1 MAVTTNVP
9 SSNTTASFA
18 AQVTWSLTPAAPSIS
33 VGGTSGSDSI
43 SATASVSSSSGTF
56 SISSVKGTRTST
68 NTYSASNQVKVTFT
82 ASNASW
88 ARNNCN
94 VYFNTSSSGSSWSNV
109 ASSASVQIG
118 GSKTLALQLSNTS
131 VSSMNGRYFS
141 ASVNMGYST
150 TTQYS
155 LDNSTWQNSGNF
167 SGLTPNTTY
176 TVYVRAYTTSAS
188 GNSSSYGYSS
198 KSFALGSKPDNLQI
212 LCTART
218 KNSLSMQVS
227 AGNMSGSGS
236 SYELYYA
243 PKNSQ
248 TWTKLSL
255 GSQTTVNITG
265 LMPSTE
271 YKFFLKATNA
281 VGTTIS
287 VNLPDEYTPLDYIQG
302 TGTQYIKT
310 GYMPQYNAQITSD
323 FQYTTISPQQ
333 QIIFGSYG
341 NLVSAIYINSSNMLA
356 YSWNNNSGSWTSSG
370 YSANTNRH
378 VVTLDGLNG
387 KIIYDGS
394 SSNMAGTHTQN
405 ATQEL
410 YIMHINKNGV
420 PGSDSEYARARL
432 YDWYAIENDSIIHR
446 LVPCKNSNNVA
457 GMYDVLTDTFYENA
471 GTGTF
476 TQGSEIENYQA
487 IYTTLEDIPGGLW
500 IKVGADWVVG
510 QPYIK
515 MNGVWN
521 KCAAVY
527 YKTQDGW
534 EQAKLYD

>member
-1 MAVTTNVP
+1 MAITTNVP
-9 SSNTTASFA
+9 STNTSSAFA
-18 AQVTWSLTPAAPSIS
+18 AQVSWTLSPAVPSVSI
-33 VGGTSGSDSI
+33 GGTSGSDSI
-43 SATASVSSSSGTF
+43 SATATATSSSGTF
-56 SISSVKGTRTST
+56 AVTQVKGTRSST

-94 VYFNTSSSGSSWSNV
+94 VYFNTSSSGSTWSNV

-150 TTQYS
+150 TIQYS
-155 LDNSTWQNSGNF
+155 LDNSTWQSSGNF

-218 KNSLSMQVS
+218 KNSLTIQVS
-227 AGNMSGSGS
+227 AGNMGTTGT
-236 SYELYYA
+236 YELYWA
-243 PKNSQ
+243 PDGTAN
-248 TWTKLSL
+248 WTKISL
-255 GSQTTVNITG
+255 GTTTTTTITG
-265 LMPSTE
+265 LLPETK
-271 YKFFLKATNA
+271 YKFFLKAVNA
-281 VGTTIS
+281 VGESFTIN
-287 VNLPDEYTPLDYIQG
+287 VPNGYTPKEYLQSS
-302 TGTQYIKT
+302 GTQYIDT
-310 GYMPQYNAQITSD
+310 GYKPKYNARLD
-323 FQYTTISPQQ
+323 YKYQYDATSPQQ
-333 QIIFGSYG
+333 QIIFGFYG
-341 NLVSAIYINSSNMLA
+341 NLVGAWYINSSNVIA
-356 YSWNNNSGSWTSSG
+356 YSWNNSSGSWTG
-370 YSANTNRH
+370 TGVAVDTNVH
-378 VVTLDGLNG
+378 TAMVDGANG
-387 KIIYDGS
+387 KVQMDS
-394 SSNMAGTHTQN
+394 STWNMAGTHTNNASQN
-405 ATQEL
+405 MFLYHMNENGSPAATSAYAKAKIFYFAATENGNYVHI
-410 YIMHINKNGV
+410 YI
-420 PGSDSEYARARL
+420 
-432 YDWYAIENDSIIHR
+432 
-446 LVPCKNSNNVA
+446 PCLNNNNVA

-515 MNGVWN
+515 INDAWV
-521 KCAAVY
+521 KCDAVY
-527 YKTQDGW
+527 YKDGDDW
-534 EQAKLYD
+534 VQAHL